1 MKNDFIDAVNKCH
14 TNVGTL
20 QRAEDPDIRPIA
32 INPSRNLK
40 GKYLCSMVKIS
51 LKHALKNA
59 PLLLH
64 CSLRSLIDDKLTS
77 YDF

>member
-1 MKNDFIDAVNKCH
+1 MKNDFIDAVNQCH

-40 GKYLCSMVKIS
+40 GQYSCSMVKIS
-51 LKHALKNA
+51 IISIQN
-59 PLLLH
+59 
-64 CSLRSLIDDKLTS
+64 
-77 YDF
+77 

>member
-32 INPSRNLK
+32 INPSRNFK
-40 GKYLCSMVKIS
+40 RQYPCSKVKLSIIS
-51 LKHALKNA
+51 IQN
-59 PLLLH
+59 
-64 CSLRSLIDDKLTS
+64 
-77 YDF
+77 